1 MLTLSAFQLFYGKLY
16 TFFSVKWIF
25 MMAIF
30 WFEIGSAICGSAVN
44 STALIVGR
52 AIAGFGSAGIFS
64 GALLIIAASAPLSKR
79 PTYIGIL
86 GAMYGIASVTGP
98 LMVWRFFFF
107 HMHAQ
112 LLMKARVVPLRI
124 SSPGGG
130 GELDLLRYAPIDSA
144 DTLSFYI
151 NLPLGAVTVIFIL
164 VFYRESEQSR
174 AQMLNDG
181 WKARLSQ
188 FDLEGLAIFLPMVG
202 GHSLGAHGLLRSID

>member
-107 HMHAQ
+107 PFPRAAAH
-112 LLMKARVVPLRI
+112 
-124 SSPGGG
+124 
-130 GELDLLRYAPIDSA
+130 
-144 DTLSFYI
+144 
-151 NLPLGAVTVIFIL
+151 
-164 VFYRESEQSR
+164 ES
-174 AQMLNDG
+174 
-181 WKARLSQ
+181 
-188 FDLEGLAIFLPMVG
+188 
-202 GHSLGAHGLLRSID
+202 